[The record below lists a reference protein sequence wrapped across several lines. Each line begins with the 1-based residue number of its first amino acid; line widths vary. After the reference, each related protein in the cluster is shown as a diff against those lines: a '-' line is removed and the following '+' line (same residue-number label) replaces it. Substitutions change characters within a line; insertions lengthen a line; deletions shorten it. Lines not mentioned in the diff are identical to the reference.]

1 MKKVVFITG
10 VSSGFGLAIA
20 GQLAGQGHTVY
31 GSSRKEHF
39 ELDGVRVLK
48 MDVTLPDEVE
58 SAVKAIIERE
68 GRIDVLINNAGI
80 GLAGAIEDFSEQ
92 EAFAEMNTNFLGA
105 HRCCKAVLPIM
116 RRQKSGT
123 IVTIGS
129 IAGLM
134 GLPFQ
139 GFYSASKHALEG
151 LMESLRYEVNPW
163 GINVVMVNP
172 GDFSTGFTAN
182 RQLVKNSS
190 KSDSDKALNTTLTVI
205 ESDEKSGLKAE
216 MLARKV
222 ASIVTMKRP
231 ASRYIV
237 ASLEQRLAVCLR
249 RLLPPKWFFGIL
261 AQHYKVKGI

>member
-1 MKKVVFITG
+1 
-10 VSSGFGLAIA
+10 
-20 GQLAGQGHTVY
+20 
-31 GSSRKEHF
+31 
-39 ELDGVRVLK
+39 
-48 MDVTLPDEVE
+48 
-58 SAVKAIIERE
+58 
-68 GRIDVLINNAGI
+68 
-80 GLAGAIEDFSEQ
+80 
-92 EAFAEMNTNFLGA
+92 
-105 HRCCKAVLPIM
+105 PIM

-151 LMESLRYEVNPW
+151 LMESLRYEVKPW

-182 RQLVKNSS
+182 RLLVKNASNS
-190 KSDSDKALNTTLTVI
+190 ESGKALNTTLSVI
-205 ESDEKSGLKAE
+205 ESDEKSGLKSE
-216 MLARKV
+216 ILARKV

-237 ASLEQRLAVCLR
+237 ASPEQRLAVCLK
-249 RLLPPKWFFGIL
+249 RLLPPKWFFRVL